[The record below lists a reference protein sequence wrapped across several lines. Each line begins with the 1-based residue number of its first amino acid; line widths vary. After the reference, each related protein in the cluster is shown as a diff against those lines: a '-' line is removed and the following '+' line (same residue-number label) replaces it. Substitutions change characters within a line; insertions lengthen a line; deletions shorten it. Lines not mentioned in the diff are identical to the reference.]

1 MDVMETMGALDAMLR
16 MSASGSLMIL
26 AVILT
31 RAALIY
37 RLPKRTF
44 SFLWTVCALRLVI
57 PAFPACWL
65 SFETLWLA
73 VAIRLGSW
81 ETAED
86 VSGRGWPSGDWMADW
101 TEAGA
106 FSGSD
111 MTGAGWAAVGSAGRA
126 GRSGTS
132 RRYHRHAG
140 SYGNGYRSLSGIL
153 RLRGRGSARS
163 GDVFL
168 IGREGRKKS
177 KGERRNR
184 GAVTQTASLS
194 FLARV
199 NDARTMLNVRKGKTR

>member
-81 ETAED
+81 ETAKD
-86 VSGRGWPSGDWMADW
+86 VSGRRGRDGNGSRIRCGTGKLSGD
-101 TEAGA
+101 
-106 FSGSD
+106 
-111 MTGAGWAAVGSAGRA
+111 RP
-126 GRSGTS
+126 R
-132 RRYHRHAG
+132 
-140 SYGNGYRSLSGIL
+140 
-153 RLRGRGSARS
+153 
-163 GDVFL
+163 
-168 IGREGRKKS
+168 
-177 KGERRNR
+177 
-184 GAVTQTASLS
+184 
-194 FLARV
+194 
-199 NDARTMLNVRKGKTR
+199 